1 MSQPLPPSSTPM
13 YADSRPSTS
22 TAAVQAAQESQAVP
36 AGKKVH
42 RCTKCAAT
50 FDSLLELGEHVLVEM
65 NDGVTSPPFPYPRGY
80 EPPAPVQPATQQPQ
94 PELPCDTPTEE
105 RPQSSF
111 ERPSMEPSQEEHLGP
126 EKAPDA
132 YAAVFPCPKCGD
144 CFGTKEYLERHN
156 RWKHRSSPCPYYSPS
171 RFRVAAH
178 KMNAHGRAA
187 VRAPRVA
194 EAPEGVPGGPL
205 GRARAGKVPRVRPWR
220 MPLPACA
227 EPAQARE
234 PHECRLSERLDKGLT
249 KSHQQ

>member
-1 MSQPLPPSSTPM
+1 M
-13 YADSRPSTS
+13 
-22 TAAVQAAQESQAVP
+22 QAVP

-144 CFGTKEYLERHN
+144 CFGTKESTLSGTTDGN
-156 RWKHRSSPCPYYSPS
+156 T
-171 RFRVAAH
+171 AA
-178 KMNAHGRAA
+178 
-187 VRAPRVA
+187 
-194 EAPEGVPGGPL
+194 
-205 GRARAGKVPRVRPWR
+205 
-220 MPLPACA
+220 LPAPTTAPPDSRHYTSC
-227 EPAQARE
+227 
-234 PHECRLSERLDKGLT
+234 T
-249 KSHQQ
+249 T